1 MFCNLFKFDAYKTEI
16 KSTNMTKI
24 EEIEQKIKD
33 LTAEVNQL
41 KQPATFEVGKVYN
54 WHGYDPTIGIM
65 IGWDEPQKYIQL
77 RLVSGNIDTHNSCSI
92 ENCTPATT
100 QEWETALIEYAKKQ
114 GFKAGVTVEMSEE
127 FLLHCEID
135 KEDLHYFIG
144 LIKITS
150 DRFVYYS
157 DEDSLVLDGN
167 YIYFAGQWA
176 TVVKEEP
183 LIIGGVE
190 VEIKDNSVKIGKV
203 SYDKFAIKS
212 LLEISRDF
220 NEPITTELLTKI
232 ISKLK

>member
-1 MFCNLFKFDAYKTEI
+1 
-16 KSTNMTKI
+16 MTKI
-24 EEIEQKIKD
+24 EEIKQKIKD
-33 LTAEVNQL
+33 LLVEVEQLNQ
-41 KQPATFEVGKVYN
+41 PTTFEVGKVYKN
-54 WHGYDPTIGIM
+54 IFSETIAFFSKLGICNYGFYRTVEYWANDIEM
-65 IGWDEPQKYIQL
+65 SDI
-77 RLVSGNIDTHNSCSI
+77 NIWQ
-92 ENCTPATT
+92 PATT
-100 QEWETALIEYAKKQ
+100 KEWEAALIEYAKKQ
-114 GFKAGVTVEMSEE
+114 GFKAGVTVERSEE